1 MTTPTPTPT
10 PATARRW
17 VKPAVAVAAAAAL
30 IGGGI
35 AAWTVSRPPAPE
47 PPGFVYNS
55 SDHDFTAEEL
65 EPWKQRGGSLK
76 EVMDAGL
83 AMDAEL
89 LTPMTDA
96 VSPAACEENPE
107 RGSCRLSEILR
118 GAGG

>member
-1 MTTPTPTPT
+1 MTENTNPD
-10 PATARRW
+10 AARRRW
-17 VKPAVAVAAAAAL
+17 VKPVLIAGAAAVL
-30 IGGGI
+30 IGGGV
-35 AAWTVSRPPAPE
+35 AVWAVSGRDTPE

-96 VSPAACEENPE
+96 VNPAACEENPE
-107 RGSCRLSEILR
+107 QGVCKLEVILR